1 MRYVDDSFLPEVSD
15 ETMRAELAGTIPYT
29 ILILKAGPRFSPPG
43 PDRDP
48 EVAAYIWQHGKR
60 NFRLRNAGLLSVV
73 CPVADG
79 SDVVGVSVWA
89 ASREDV
95 EKVYSQDPAVKA
107 GVLVYEIHPTRT
119 FAGSTLP
126 RWTEPPG
133 Q

>member
-1 MRYVDDSFLPEVSD
+1 MRYTDDASLPEVTD
-15 ETMRAELAGTIPYT
+15 EEMRAGLATTIPYT

-79 SDVVGVSVWA
+79 SEVVGVSVWA
-89 ASREDV
+89 ASPEDV
-95 EKVYSQDPAVKA
+95 ERIYAQDPAVRA
-107 GVLVYEIHPTRT
+107 GVLRYEIHPTRT
-119 FAGSTLP
+119 FPGSTLS
-126 RWTEPPG
+126 RWT